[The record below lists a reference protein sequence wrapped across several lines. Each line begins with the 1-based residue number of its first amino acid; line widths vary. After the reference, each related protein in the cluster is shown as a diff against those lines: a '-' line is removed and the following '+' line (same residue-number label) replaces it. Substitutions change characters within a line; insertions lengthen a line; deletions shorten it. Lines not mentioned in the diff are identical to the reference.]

1 MTQLLSPG
9 LGEPL
14 IALARRNT
22 DGIFHTNRLIGRNPG
37 LVLAWRGIA
46 IVGLEL
52 LRQLGS
58 KDPCIV

>member
-37 LVLAWRGIA
+37 LVLAWRRNCNCRIGA
-46 IVGLEL
+46 VEAA
-52 LRQLGS
+52 R
-58 KDPCIV
+58 C